1 MVDECIDFVIAKVER
16 IEKIKGEA
24 NMLPIANSLLM
35 PNEKLK
41 WTLTPIALKMLG
53 DEYGS
58 ENLISNGIVNIIEL

>member
-1 MVDECIDFVIAKVER
+1 MYSDKDFQTFWFRYKTE
-16 IEKIKGEA
+16 GE
-24 NMLPIANSLLM
+24 PHGISI
-35 PNEKLK
+35 NEKLK